1 MQNMHRNEMFN
12 FAPSPMPNARVL
24 YLNSIKKGSNYAKA
38 SLTAVD
44 CRHEVS
50 GHQHNLHKTV
60 IQRHCVLSPANISI
74 LAPIFSESRN
84 RNLPQT
90 ETETVATVTRV
101 APLAET

>member
-1 MQNMHRNEMFN
+1 MKCEMFN
-12 FAPSPMPNARVL
+12 FAPCPMPNARVL

-74 LAPIFSESRN
+74 LAPIFSESGN

-90 ETETVATVTRV
+90 ETETVETVATVD
-101 APLAET
+101 PLAET